1 MNASPPGPGSGPAL
15 PTSLDDLAPLPGHQR
30 GIWPGLVLTG
40 TITAAAFSLRELPG
54 AAMLS
59 PMILAVLAGMVF
71 ANVLG
76 RQPPARAGLAFS
88 QHTLLRLGIVLLG
101 FQLTAGQ
108 VLAFGAGGLAI
119 AASALAAT
127 FVFTL
132 ALGRLLGIDA
142 GLVRLIAAGTSICG
156 ASAIVATNAV
166 ARAREEDVAY
176 AVAAITLFGTAAM
189 LAYPL
194 LAPVLGLDP
203 YSFGI
208 WAGTSIHEVAQ
219 VVGAGFQLGEA
230 AGEAGVVA
238 KLARVAM
245 LAPMVILLGMAAR
258 RDTSAASPARPPVPW
273 FVLGF
278 IAVVALNSVVDL
290 PARMRDGA
298 SLAATLLLT
307 LGLAAVGL
315 QTDISALRSR
325 GLAPLLLAL
334 AASLFIACIS
344 LALVKLL
351 G

>member
-1 MNASPPGPGSGPAL
+1 MNASPPGSGSGPAL
-15 PTSLDDLAPLPGHQR
+15 LTSLDDLAPLPGRQR

-88 QHTLLRLGIVLLG
+88 QQTLLRLGIVLLG

-108 VLAFGAGGLAI
+108 VLAFGAGGLAVV
-119 AASALAAT
+119 ASALAAT

-208 WAGTSIHEVAQ
+208 WAGASIHEVAQ

-258 RDTSAASPARPPVPW
+258 RDAS
-273 FVLGF
+273 
-278 IAVVALNSVVDL
+278 AVVALNSAVDL
-290 PARMRDGA
+290 PAGMRDGA

>member
-156 ASAIVATNAV
+156 ASAIVAANSV
-166 ARAREEDVAY
+166 ARAHEADVTYSIAC
-176 AVAAITLFGTAAM
+176 ITLFGTIAM

-203 YSFGI
+203 YGFGI
-208 WAGTSIHEVAQ
+208 WAGASIHEVAQ
-219 VVGAGFQLGEA
+219 VVGAGFQVGEA
-230 AGEAGVVA
+230 AGETGVVA
-238 KLARVAM
+238 KLARVAL
-245 LAPMVILLGMAAR
+245 LAPVVLLLGMLVR
-258 RDTSAASPARPPVPW
+258 HGSGDASSQRPSVPW
-273 FVLGF
+273 FVFGF
-278 IAVVALNSVVDL
+278 MAVVALNSQVDL
-290 PARMRDGA
+290 PAEA
-298 SLAATLLLT
+298 IQAAGIVTTALLT
-307 LGLAAVGL
+307 IGLGAVGL
-315 QTDISALRSR
+315 QTDISSIRSR
-325 GLAPLLLAL
+325 GFAPLLLGL
-334 AASLFIACIS
+334 AATLFIASFS
-344 LALVKLL
+344 LALVKWLR
-351 G
+351 